1 MYFTKNSVGGKPM
14 LSNLRV
20 QNFAIIDDLTLAF
33 APGLNVFSGET
44 GAGKSIVIEA
54 LGFVLGARG
63 DVNLIKD
70 GADKMSVQAQ
80 FVSSALPLDLRKLYG
95 LNADQFT
102 LRRELDRKGKNKAYV
117 EGRAVTVSALSQI
130 GQALVDFHGQHDH
143 QSLLHANV
151 HLTLLDQFAKHEK
164 LVSQVAAAWQTV
176 QQIQAKLE
184 AVRLSAQEKERLLD
198 MSEYQLGEIEKISPK
213 PGEDAELDQALPKL
227 KHAGKLL
234 ELAAEAYNELYAAD
248 GSATARGSKAA
259 RSLTAMAE
267 LDENLAPLAENVQ
280 NALVT
285 LEDAA
290 GTLSDYKDGLDVDE
304 NALDKMLERH
314 EKIKRLKLK
323 YGPEITD
330 ILKTADHLR
339 TQIDNLKHADERE
352 QDLQNELSK
361 AQKELLTLAQNLHD
375 KRLKAAEKLSAQIT
389 AQIKPL
395 GFNQVKFGVAVDMDE
410 ENITSTGA
418 DKVEFLFS
426 PNPGQALRPLKNIAS
441 GGEISRVMLG
451 LKTVLASTVPVMVFD
466 EVDAGIGG
474 ETGWLVGEKLHACAT
489 GRQVLCVTHLAQVAA
504 QADQNFYVSK
514 TAAKNTTR
522 VSIDALSGDKLTA
535 EIARM
540 LGGGDKKSAAYS
552 HAKELLSKV
561 QK

>member
-1 MYFTKNSVGGKPM
+1 M
-14 LSNLRV
+14 LSHLRV
-20 QNFAIIDDLTLAF
+20 QQFAIIDDLTLHF

-63 DVNLIKD
+63 DVSLIKD

-80 FVSSALPLDLRKLYG
+80 FASSVLPTPVRQQYDLT
-95 LNADQFT
+95 ADQFT
-102 LRRELDRKGKNKAYV
+102 LRRELDRKGKNKAFI
-117 EGRAVTVSALSQI
+117 EGRPVTVAALAQL
-130 GQALVDFHGQHDH
+130 GQQLVDFHGQHDH
-143 QSLLHANV
+143 QSLLHAHV
-151 HLTLLDQFAKHEK
+151 HLQLLDQFAKHEN
-164 LVSQVAAAWQTV
+164 LVAQVSAAWQTV
-176 QQIQAKLE
+176 QSIQAKLN
-184 AVRLSAQEKERLLD
+184 AARLSAQEKERLLD
-198 MSEYQLGEIEKISPK
+198 MSQYQLDEIERISPK
-213 PGEDAELDQALPKL
+213 PNEDTDLDAALPKL

-234 ELAAEAYNELYAAD
+234 ELAAEAYEELYAAD
-248 GSATARGSKAA
+248 ASATARGSKAA
-259 RSLTAMAE
+259 RALSAMAD
-267 LDENLAPLAENVQ
+267 LDENLAPLAQNVQ
-280 NALVT
+280 SALVT

-290 GTLSDYKDGLDVDE
+290 TTLNDYKDGLDVDE
-304 NALDKMLERH
+304 NSLDKMLERH

-323 YGPEITD
+323 YGPEIAD
-330 ILKTADHLR
+330 ILKTAENLR
-339 TQIDNLKHADERE
+339 TQIDNLKHADERA
-352 QDLQNELSK
+352 QDLQTELDH
-361 AQKELLTLAQNLHD
+361 AQKELLKLAQTLHD

-451 LKTVLASTVPVMVFD
+451 LKTVLAPTVPVMVFD

-474 ETGWLVGEKLHACAT
+474 ETGWLVGEKLRACAQ

-504 QADQNFYVSK
+504 QANQNFYVSK
-514 TAAKNTTR
+514 SADKQTTH
-522 VSIDALSGDKLTA
+522 VSITPLSGEKLTA

-552 HAKELLSKV
+552 HAKELLSHA
-561 QK
+561 Q

>member
-1 MYFTKNSVGGKPM
+1 M
-14 LSNLRV
+14 LSHLHV
-20 QNFAIIDDLTLAF
+20 QQFAIIDDLTLHF

-63 DVNLIKD
+63 DVSLIKD

-80 FVSSALPLDLRKLYG
+80 FVSAVLPAPVRQQYG
-95 LNADQFT
+95 LTADQFT
-102 LRRELDRKGKNKAYV
+102 LRRELDRKGKNKAFI
-117 EGRAVTVSALSQI
+117 EGRPVTVAALAQL
-130 GQALVDFHGQHDH
+130 GQQLVDFHGQHDH
-143 QSLLHANV
+143 QSLLHAHV
-151 HLTLLDQFAKHEK
+151 HLQLLDQFAKHEN
-164 LVSQVAAAWQTV
+164 LVAQVSAAWQTV
-176 QQIQAKLE
+176 QSIQAKLN
-184 AVRLSAQEKERLLD
+184 AARLSAQEKERLLD
-198 MSEYQLGEIEKISPK
+198 MSQYQLDEIERISPK
-213 PGEDAELDQALPKL
+213 PGEDADLDAALPKL

-234 ELAAEAYNELYAAD
+234 ELAAEAYEELYAAD
-248 GSATARGSKAA
+248 ASATARGSKAA
-259 RSLTAMAE
+259 RALSAMAD
-267 LDENLAPLAENVQ
+267 LDENLAPLAQNVQ
-280 NALVT
+280 SALVT

-290 GTLSDYKDGLDVDE
+290 TTLNDYKDGLDVDE
-304 NALDKMLERH
+304 NSLDKMLERH

-323 YGPEITD
+323 YGPEIAD
-330 ILKTADHLR
+330 ILKTAENLR
-339 TQIDNLKHADERE
+339 TQIDNLKHADERA
-352 QDLQNELSK
+352 QDLQTELDH
-361 AQKELLTLAQNLHD
+361 AQKELLKLAQTLHD

-451 LKTVLASTVPVMVFD
+451 LKTVLAPTVPVMVFD

-474 ETGWLVGEKLHACAT
+474 ETGWLVGEKLRACAQ

-504 QADQNFYVSK
+504 QANQNFYVSK
-514 TAAKNTTR
+514 SADKQTTH
-522 VSIDALSGDKLTA
+522 VSITPLSGENLTA

-552 HAKELLSKV
+552 HAQELLSHA
-561 QK
+561 Q

>member
-1 MYFTKNSVGGKPM
+1 M
-14 LSNLRV
+14 LSELRV
-20 QNFAIIDDLTLAF
+20 QHFAIIDDLTLQF

-63 DVNLIKD
+63 DVSLIKD
-70 GADKMSVQAQ
+70 GAAKMSVQAT
-80 FVSSALPLDLRKLYG
+80 FFSNILPDALRAQYG
-95 LNADQFT
+95 LSADQFA
-102 LRRELDRKGKNKAYV
+102 LRRELDNKGKNKAFV
-117 EGRAVTVSALSQI
+117 EGRAVTVSALAQI

-143 QSLLHANV
+143 QSLLHAHV
-151 HLTLLDQFAKHEK
+151 HLALLDQFAKHEK
-164 LVSQVAAAWQTV
+164 LLSQVANAWQTV
-176 QQIQAKLE
+176 QQIKAKLD

-198 MSEYQLGEIEKISPK
+198 MSQYQLGEIERVSPK
-213 PGEDAELDQALPKL
+213 PGEDSELEQALPKL
-227 KHAGKLL
+227 KHAGRLL
-234 ELAAEAYNELYAAD
+234 EFAAEAYDNLYEAD
-248 GSATARGSKAA
+248 SSATTRVGKAA
-259 RSLTAMAE
+259 RALTSMAE
-267 LDENLAPLAENVQ
+267 LDETLAPLAENV
-280 NALVT
+280 NSALIT

-290 GTLSDYKDGLDVDE
+290 STLGSYKEGLDVDE
-304 NALDKMLERH
+304 SSLDKMLERH

-323 YGPEITD
+323 YGPEISN
-330 ILKTADHLR
+330 ILHTADQLR
-339 TQIDNLKHADERE
+339 AQIDNLKHADEHE
-352 QDLQNELSK
+352 QDLLAELTR
-361 AQKELLTLAQNLHD
+361 AQQELLKLAQELHD
-375 KRLKAAEKLSAQIT
+375 KRLKAAAKLSAQIT

-395 GFNQVKFGVAVDMDE
+395 GFNQVRFGVAVDMDE

-451 LKTVLASTVPVMVFD
+451 LKTVLAPTVPVMVFD

-474 ETGWLVGEKLHACAT
+474 ETGWLVGEKLRACAQ

-504 QADQNFYVSK
+504 QADQNFHVEKQADK
-514 TAAKNTTR
+514 TSTH
-522 VSIDALSGDKLTA
+522 VSIAALTGDKLTA

-540 LGGGDKKSAAYS
+540 LGGGDTKSAAYS
-552 HAKELLSKV
+552 HAQELLTRA

>member
-1 MYFTKNSVGGKPM
+1 M
-14 LSNLRV
+14 LSELRV
-20 QNFAIIDDLTLAF
+20 QHFAIIDDLTLQF

-63 DVNLIKD
+63 DVSLIKD
-70 GADKMSVQAQ
+70 GATKMSVEAT
-80 FVSSALPLDLRKLYG
+80 FFSNVLPDELRKQYG
-95 LNADQFT
+95 LAADQFT
-102 LRRELDRKGKNKAYV
+102 LRRELDNKGKNKAFV
-117 EGRAVTVSALSQI
+117 EGRAVTVAALAQI

-151 HLTLLDQFAKHEK
+151 HLQLLDQFAKHEK
-164 LVSQVAAAWQTV
+164 LVSQVANAWQTV
-176 QQIQAKLE
+176 QQIKAKLD

-198 MSEYQLGEIEKISPK
+198 MSQYQLDEIERVAPK
-213 PGEDAELDQALPKL
+213 LGEDSELEQALPKL
-227 KHAGKLL
+227 KHAGRLL
-234 ELAAEAYNELYAAD
+234 EFAAEAYENLYGAD
-248 GSATARGSKAA
+248 SSATARVGKAA
-259 RSLTAMAE
+259 RALTSMAE
-267 LDENLAPLAENVQ
+267 LDETLSPLAENV
-280 NALVT
+280 NSALIT

-290 GTLSDYKDGLDVDE
+290 ATLGSYKEGLDVDE
-304 NALDKMLERH
+304 SSLDKMLERH

-323 YGPEITD
+323 YGPEISD
-330 ILKTADHLR
+330 ILKTVDQLR
-339 TQIDNLKHADERE
+339 AQIDNLKHADEHE
-352 QDLQNELSK
+352 QDLLTELAH
-361 AQKELLTLAQNLHD
+361 AQKELLKLAQELHD
-375 KRLKAAEKLSAQIT
+375 KRLKAAAKLSAQIT

-395 GFNQVKFGVAVDMDE
+395 GFNQVRFGVAVDMDE

-451 LKTVLASTVPVMVFD
+451 LKTVLAPTVPVMVFD

-474 ETGWLVGEKLHACAT
+474 ETGWLVGEKLRACAQ

-504 QADQNFYVSK
+504 QADQNFHVEKQADK
-514 TAAKNTTR
+514 TSTH
-522 VSIDALSGDKLTA
+522 VSIAALTGDKLTA

-540 LGGGDKKSAAYS
+540 LGGGDTKSAAYS
-552 HAKELLSKV
+552 HAQELLTRA